1 MTMTKIEKC
10 NKCATR
16 ISWIGVWDSLFLA
29 IFKGVIGL
37 LTHSQALTTNA
48 LYSLHDVVSG
58 VAVLISLKIS
68 SQPPD
73 KKHPYGHGNAEYIV
87 GVFTS
92 VLILAATIFLVGE
105 SIRIIF
111 MGEQV
116 VPHWAALGAA
126 GISVFAN
133 EVIYRFNICA
143 SKHMN
148 SPALKTH
155 GTHHR
160 ADAISSFAVV
170 IALIAGMLGYHFLD
184 PIVAIFE
191 AVHLTYLS
199 IELLYHGGCGL
210 VDRAIKESDV
220 AVIRQVVADLP
231 DVEGVHGIKTRQ
243 IGRRVWVDLHVSL
256 PVHKTMQEVA
266 GISEEIRQG
275 IHERVDY
282 VGNVNIVCE

>member
-1 MTMTKIEKC
+1 MIDKEKC
-10 NKCATR
+10 SRCAAR
-16 ISWIGVWDSLFLA
+16 VSWIGVWDSLFLA
-29 IFKGVIGL
+29 IFKGVIGV
-37 LTHSQALTTNA
+37 LTHSQALTINA

-111 MGEQV
+111 MGEHV
-116 VPHWAALGAA
+116 TPHWAALGAA
-126 GISVFAN
+126 VVSVFAN
-133 EVIYRFNICA
+133 EVIFRFNACA

-148 SPALKTH
+148 SPAMEMH
-155 GTHHR
+155 GKHHR

-170 IALIAGMLGYHFLD
+170 IALVAGMMGYHFLD

-191 AVHLTYLS
+191 AIHLTYLS

-210 VDRAIKESDV
+210 VDRAIKESDI
-220 AVIRQVVADLP
+220 AVIRQVVADMP
-231 DVEGVHGIKTRQ
+231 DVESVQDVKTRQ
-243 IGRRVWVDLHVSL
+243 IGRRVWVDLHISL

-266 GISEEIRQG
+266 GISDLIRQG
-275 IHERVDY
+275 IDERIDHI
-282 VGNVNIVCE
+282 GNVNIVCE